1 MTATARLA
9 EFVVKTSLRDCP
21 EAAIVQVRRAALDTL
36 GVMLA
41 GAAEPVAAA
50 VRSVVRVEGGTP
62 LCTVVGTSM
71 RAAPTWAAL
80 ANGTAAHA
88 HDFDDTNFALLGHPS
103 APLLAAALACAE
115 AEPADGAAVVLAYLI
130 GFEVSVTLG
139 LALNPDHYTRGWHA
153 TSSIG
158 TIGSAAAAA
167 SLLGL
172 DPTQTRHALGV
183 AASLAS
189 GLKENFGSMT
199 KPFHAGH
206 AARNGVFA
214 AMAAREG
221 LTASD
226 SALEGRQGYAAA
238 FGQATLAPD
247 VFDRLGQQWQVLASG
262 IAVKPYP
269 SCALTHSAI
278 DALLTMRAAHAPAAE
293 QVAEIVVG
301 VNGVVPDVLRHD
313 CPTNGLERK
322 FSMQYCAAAALAT
335 GRVDLTSF
343 DDGPVADEAMRG
355 LMTRVRMV
363 VDPTLP
369 QGLDQHAW
377 TRVTVRLRD
386 GRTLDSPP
394 RGASGHPDQP
404 LTDGQLRDK
413 FLACAGPVLGP
424 DEADGV
430 ATQLT
435 HLEDIPDIRALTAR
449 LVTARS

>member
-1 MTATARLA
+1 
-9 EFVVKTSLRDCP
+9 
-21 EAAIVQVRRAALDTL
+21 
-36 GVMLA
+36 
-41 GAAEPVAAA
+41 
-50 VRSVVRVEGGTP
+50 
-62 LCTVVGTSM
+62 
-71 RAAPTWAAL
+71 
-80 ANGTAAHA
+80 
-88 HDFDDTNFALLGHPS
+88 
-103 APLLAAALACAE
+103 
-115 AEPADGAAVVLAYLI
+115 
-130 GFEVSVTLG
+130 
-139 LALNPDHYTRGWHA
+139 
-153 TSSIG
+153 
-158 TIGSAAAAA
+158 
-167 SLLGL
+167 
-172 DPTQTRHALGV
+172 
-183 AASLAS
+183 
-189 GLKENFGSMT
+189 
-199 KPFHAGH
+199 
-206 AARNGVFA
+206 
-214 AMAAREG
+214 
-221 LTASD
+221 
-226 SALEGRQGYAAA
+226 
-238 FGQATLAPD
+238 
-247 VFDRLGQQWQVLASG
+247 
-262 IAVKPYP
+262 
-269 SCALTHSAI
+269 
-278 DALLTMRAAHAPAAE
+278 
-293 QVAEIVVG
+293 
-301 VNGVVPDVLRHD
+301 VLRHD

-404 LTDGQLRDK
+404 LTDAQLRDK